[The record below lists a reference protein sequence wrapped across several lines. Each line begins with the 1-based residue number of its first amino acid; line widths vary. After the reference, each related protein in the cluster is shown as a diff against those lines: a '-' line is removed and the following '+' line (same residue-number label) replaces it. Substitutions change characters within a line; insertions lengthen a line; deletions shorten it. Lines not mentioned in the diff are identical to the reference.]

1 MTNGQQQSS
10 QLEYPQIF
18 LDVSLESLLSHS
30 NASTMT
36 TSAPEP
42 QLEPDHHLSESW
54 ATLSNSDY
62 SRDDDLR
69 SETTDIGSLVSNNGT
84 EDLHSIEDDLDSEGD
99 EEPVSSSHDD
109 EYSPAADPTLA
120 RPLPPDLATA
130 SIHEG
135 LSVTENTYLKSI
147 EFEEPTTDSWPEA
160 GQIDVKHTLRI
171 FNDAEAQDILEPIQP
186 SLAATQLMGTV
197 RMSMSRTSLELD
209 RPFRVFYVGDSK
221 ARDDI
226 LVKIASALL
235 AGLDPSAG
243 YGDIESSRYHVLPQ
257 HYGPGAPPGGADL
270 VPIQK
275 TQIVVD
281 EIRSAYYKND
291 YQSEIGVSLKN
302 GSQYVSRRRGSSY
315 EITSAT
321 QYCVPDI
328 ALFYISGN
336 DSPSRRHIL
345 LCAHKF
351 MLRHHI
357 TPMVISDETSWAS
370 PFSAVP
376 IKRQSLHMCIES
388 KASETQ
394 ESRVLR
400 RLPIDFATFEKLDA
414 KQLNKNLACLIEPA
428 LSNAAAA
435 VIPRTLSLAKHESR
449 PSVSGDVEKNLSKST
464 IVGGMP
470 WYGYSAPFRQIMT
483 VALAFIVCGLCYTAC
498 RAGILMASSYL
509 AGHGELV
516 APSAVLSPATSSIV
530 QPKSAV
536 TLTPTP
542 VALTSTHVATAD
554 ISLPKS
560 LATVAP
566 GGLGDVLSHP
576 NNEMLVNKSDRFQ
589 VQVIGDCHMI
599 IKAPA
604 KLKVKRRD
612 PSFKV
617 SVTRGNERLDNLSLS
632 KLFDGVYTVQIDRE
646 DAYGLLN
653 VTITMAK
660 AGINEVHEVD
670 FGTPWLKAAGWK
682 KAAFRAQEDIG
693 SAQEIASVLAQRL
706 TENVE
711 TKIQALWN
719 LTNNLGRLYSD
730 AARHT
735 EAISNSAQTI
745 ARVAVERVRV
755 MSKELRSTSTTPH
768 TVASQAFTENIER
781 VQKTLAR
788 SSSAIVKYADHIRE
802 VGLRSIAKAQ
812 SRAKQIAK
820 ETKQRKALRKAARVA
835 GGSRCGR
842 KGKKCNR

>member
-1 MTNGQQQSS
+1 MTDEQQQSS
-10 QLEYPQIF
+10 QLEYPQIL

-42 QLEPDHHLSESW
+42 QLEPNNQLSESW

-69 SETTDIGSLVSNNGT
+69 SETTDVGSLVSNNGT
-84 EDLHSIEDDLDSEGD
+84 EDIHSIEDDLDSEVD
-99 EEPVSSSHDD
+99 EEPVSSSNDD
-109 EYSPAADPTLA
+109 GYSPTSDPLA
-120 RPLPPDLATA
+120 RPLPPDLAAA

-135 LSVTENTYLKSI
+135 LSVTEHTYFKSI
-147 EFEEPTTDSWPEA
+147 EFEEPTTESWPEA

-171 FNDAEAQDILEPIQP
+171 FNEAEAQDILETIQP
-186 SLAATQLMGTV
+186 TTATTQLVGTV

-235 AGLDPSAG
+235 AGLDPSSG
-243 YGDIESSRYHVLPQ
+243 YRDIESSRYHVLPQ

-275 TQIVVD
+275 TQIIVD
-281 EIRSAYYKND
+281 EIRSAYYKD
-291 YQSEIGVSLKN
+291 EYQSEIGVSLKN
-302 GSQYVSRRRGSSY
+302 GSHYVSRRKGSSY
-315 EITSAT
+315 EITSTT
-321 QYCVPDI
+321 QYMVPDI
-328 ALFYISGN
+328 ALLYISGN
-336 DSPSRRHIL
+336 DSPIQRQIL
-345 LCAHKF
+345 HCAHKF

-357 TPMVISDETSWAS
+357 TPMVISDEISWAS
-370 PFSAVP
+370 PFSTVP
-376 IKRQSLHMCIES
+376 LKRHSLHMCIES

-400 RLPIDFATFEKLDA
+400 RLPVDFATFEKLDS
-414 KQLNKNLACLIEPA
+414 KQLNKNLACLIDPA
-428 LSNAAAA
+428 LLNAAA
-435 VIPRTLSLAKHESR
+435 VVPRTPSLTNLESG

-464 IVGGMP
+464 VVGGIP
-470 WYGYSAPFRQIMT
+470 WYGYTAPLRQIMT
-483 VALAFIVCGLCYTAC
+483 VALGFVICGLCYAAC

-509 AGHGELV
+509 AAHGELV
-516 APSAVLSPATSSIV
+516 APSVVLVPATSPIG
-530 QPKSAV
+530 PLKSSVA
-536 TLTPTP
+536 LTSTP
-542 VALTSTHVATAD
+542 VALTSTQVATAD

-566 GGLGDVLSHP
+566 GSLGDLLSHP
-576 NNEMLVNKSDRFQ
+576 NNEMLVNKSDKFQ

-612 PSFKV
+612 PSFKI
-617 SVTRGNERLDNLSLS
+617 SVTRGNELLDNLSLS

-682 KAAFRAQEDIG
+682 KAAYKAQEDIG

-711 TKIQALWN
+711 TKIQALLN
-719 LTNNLGRLYSD
+719 LTNNLGRLYGG
-730 AARHT
+730 AARRT
-735 EAISNSAQTI
+735 EAISNNAQAI
-745 ARVAVERVRV
+745 ARLAVERTRA
-755 MSKELRSTSTTPH
+755 MSEELRSTSATQH
-768 TVASQAFTENIER
+768 TVTSKAFAENIEH
-781 VQKTLAR
+781 VQNTLAR
-788 SSSAIVKYADHIRE
+788 SSSAIVKYAYHIRE

-820 ETKQRKALRKAARVA
+820 ETKQRKALRKVSKVA

>member
-1 MTNGQQQSS
+1 MTDGQQQPS
-10 QLEYPQIF
+10 QFEYPQIL

-36 TSAPEP
+36 TSAPEH
-42 QLEPDHHLSESW
+42 QLEPDNQLSESW

-69 SETTDIGSLVSNNGT
+69 SETTDVGSLVSNNGT
-84 EDLHSIEDDLDSEGD
+84 EDIHSIEDDLDSEVD
-99 EEPVSSSHDD
+99 EEPISSSNDD
-109 EYSPAADPTLA
+109 GYSPASHPLD
-120 RPLPPDLATA
+120 RPLPPDLGAA
-130 SIHEG
+130 SIHES
-135 LSVTENTYLKSI
+135 LSTTENTYLKSI

-171 FNDAEAQDILEPIQP
+171 FNEGEAQDILETIQP
-186 SLAATQLMGTV
+186 RAVATQLVGTV
-197 RMSMSRTSLELD
+197 RMSMSRISLELD

-226 LVKIASALL
+226 LVKVAGALL
-235 AGLDPSAG
+235 AGVDPSSG
-243 YGDIESSRYHVLPQ
+243 YRDMESSRYHVLPQ

-275 TQIVVD
+275 TQMIID
-281 EIRSAYYKND
+281 EIRSAYYKD
-291 YQSEIGVSLKN
+291 DHQSEIGVSLKN
-302 GSQYVSRRRGSSY
+302 GSHYVSRRKGSSY
-315 EITSAT
+315 EITSTT
-321 QYCVPDI
+321 QSFVPDI

-336 DSPSRRHIL
+336 DSPIRRQIL
-345 LCAHKF
+345 HCAHKF
-351 MLRHHI
+351 MVRHHI
-357 TPMVISDETSWAS
+357 PPMVISDEISWSS
-370 PFSAVP
+370 PFSTVP
-376 IKRQSLHMCIES
+376 LKRQSLHMCIES

-400 RLPIDFATFEKLDA
+400 RLPVDFATFEKLDS
-414 KQLNKNLACLIEPA
+414 KQLNKNLACLIDPA
-428 LSNAAAA
+428 LLNTAA
-435 VIPRTLSLAKHESR
+435 VIPRTLSPIKHESGS
-449 PSVSGDVEKNLSKST
+449 SVSGDVEKNLTKST
-464 IVGGMP
+464 VVGGVP
-470 WYGYSAPFRQIMT
+470 WYGYSGPLRQIMT
-483 VALAFIVCGLCYTAC
+483 VALGFIVCGLCYAAC

-516 APSAVLSPATSSIV
+516 APSVVLVPATPSIGQLKSSV
-530 QPKSAV
+530 A
-536 TLTPTP
+536 LTSTP
-542 VALTSTHVATAD
+542 VALTSTPVATAD
-554 ISLPKS
+554 MSLPKS

-566 GGLGDVLSHP
+566 GGLGALLSHP

-612 PSFKV
+612 PSFKI
-617 SVTRGNERLDNLSLS
+617 SVTRGNELLDNLSLS

-670 FGTPWLKAAGWK
+670 FGTPWLKTAGWK
-682 KAAFRAQEDIG
+682 KAAYKAQEDIG
-693 SAQEIASVLAQRL
+693 SAQEAASILAQHL
-706 TENVE
+706 TESFE
-711 TKIQALWN
+711 TQIRALLN
-719 LTNNLGRLYSD
+719 LTSNLGRLYSG

-735 EAISNSAQTI
+735 EAISNNTQAV

-755 MSKELRSTSTTPH
+755 MSEELRSNSATQH
-768 TVASQAFTENIER
+768 TVASKAFAENIEH

-788 SSSAIVKYADHIRE
+788 SSSVIVKYASHIRG
-802 VGLRSIAKAQ
+802 VGLRAIAKAQ

-820 ETKQRKALRKAARVA
+820 ETKQRKALRKAAKVA

>member
-1 MTNGQQQSS
+1 MTDGQQLPS
-10 QLEYPQIF
+10 QLEYPQIL

-42 QLEPDHHLSESW
+42 QFEPDNQLSESW

-69 SETTDIGSLVSNNGT
+69 SETTDVGSLVSNNGT
-84 EDLHSIEDDLDSEGD
+84 EDIHSIEDDLDSEVD
-99 EEPVSSSHDD
+99 EEPISSSNDD
-109 EYSPAADPTLA
+109 GYSPASDPLA
-120 RPLPPDLATA
+120 RTLPLDLATA

-135 LSVTENTYLKSI
+135 LSVTENAYLKSI

-171 FNDAEAQDILEPIQP
+171 FNEAEAQDILETIQP
-186 SLAATQLMGTV
+186 STAATQLVGTV

-235 AGLDPSAG
+235 AGLDPSSG
-243 YGDIESSRYHVLPQ
+243 YRDIESSRYHVLPQ

-275 TQIVVD
+275 TQIIVD
-281 EIRSAYYKND
+281 EIRSAYYKD
-291 YQSEIGVSLKN
+291 EYQSEIGVTLKN
-302 GSQYVSRRRGSSY
+302 GSHYVSRRNGSSY
-315 EITSAT
+315 EITSTT
-321 QYCVPDI
+321 QYFVPDI

-336 DSPSRRHIL
+336 DSPIRRQIL
-345 LCAHKF
+345 HCAHKF
-351 MLRHHI
+351 TLRHHI
-357 TPMVISDETSWAS
+357 TPMVISDEISWAS
-370 PFSAVP
+370 PFSSVP
-376 IKRQSLHMCIES
+376 LKRQSLHMCIES

-400 RLPIDFATFEKLDA
+400 RLPVDFATFEKLDS
-414 KQLNKNLACLIEPA
+414 KQLNKNLACLVDPA
-428 LSNAAAA
+428 LLNAAA
-435 VIPRTLSLAKHESR
+435 VVPRTRSLINDASE
-449 PSVSGDVEKNLSKST
+449 PLVSGDVEKNLSKST
-464 IVGGMP
+464 VVGGMP
-470 WYGYSAPFRQIMT
+470 WYGYSAPLRQIMT
-483 VALAFIVCGLCYTAC
+483 VALGFIICGLCYAAC

-509 AGHGELV
+509 AGRGELV
-516 APSAVLSPATSSIV
+516 APSVVLVPATFSIGQLKSSV
-530 QPKSAV
+530 A
-536 TLTPTP
+536 LTSTP
-542 VALTSTHVATAD
+542 VALTSTQVASAD

-566 GGLGDVLSHP
+566 GGLGGLLSHP

-612 PSFKV
+612 PSFKI
-617 SVTRGNERLDNLSLS
+617 SVTRGNELLDNLSLS

-682 KAAFRAQEDIG
+682 KAAFKAQEDIG

-706 TENVE
+706 TENLE
-711 TKIQALWN
+711 TKIQALLN
-719 LTNNLGRLYSD
+719 LTGNLGRLYSG
-730 AARHT
+730 AARRT
-735 EAISNSAQTI
+735 EAISNNAQAI
-745 ARVAVERVRV
+745 AHLAVERVRV
-755 MSKELRSTSTTPH
+755 MSEELLGTSATQH
-768 TVASQAFTENIER
+768 TVASKAVAENIEH

-788 SSSAIVKYADHIRE
+788 SSSVIVKYACHIRE
-802 VGLRSIAKAQ
+802 AGLRSIAKAQ

-820 ETKQRKALRKAARVA
+820 ETKQRKALRKAAKVA